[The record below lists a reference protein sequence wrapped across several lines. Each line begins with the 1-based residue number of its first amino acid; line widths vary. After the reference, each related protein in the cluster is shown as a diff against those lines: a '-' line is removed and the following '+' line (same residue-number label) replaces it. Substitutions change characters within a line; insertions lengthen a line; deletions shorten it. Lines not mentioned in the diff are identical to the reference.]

1 MPGTPQPWQ
10 GATPLPQRTTNT
22 SPAAPAPYARGP
34 RQRLAPPA
42 RAPQLSEEK
51 SGTFTTRDAMRLR
64 LDTDLGNV
72 RVITDATN
80 EVRYH
85 VMIETEDTG
94 PEARRVLQQFI
105 LNAHEIPGGATISG
119 QVTRRESRDRLW
131 VTYEIHVPR
140 HYNLEVN
147 TQAGNIQVDDL
158 DGREALIT
166 NGGNIT
172 AGRVGG
178 AARTAG
184 NTLPTARLE
193 SLGGG
198 HITVGDVVGDLRA
211 VTVGGH
217 ITAGNVTGDAV
228 LNTGG
233 GHIHAG
239 NIGGTSQLETGGG
252 NISVEHA
259 GSRVTASSG
268 GGQIS
273 FGEATGAI
281 QAHTAGGG
289 IRVLRVAGPMHLD
302 STGGSIFLTRIE
314 GNVHASTGTGSI
326 TAWLAPT
333 FKVVSGSQLES
344 GQGDIVVYV
353 PRELSVTI
361 EATIDGASGH
371 HITSD
376 PSFPMKISYVT
387 GDSGKQVRGDCLIN
401 GGGEVLKLRTTG
413 GNIQLRS
420 ADDMQVRHLILFQQ
434 QVRLEMD
441 VQQRIIRAT
450 TNATNQAIDDHWPI
464 PARPLQTSSTPQVR
478 TAPPPP
484 LSQRPLDNSD
494 PAIAPTPPPSTPE
507 TEFLWMKLGEL
518 WWGGVKVDSADQ
530 MKRLTRQVRPIYP
543 DVARQAG
550 IEGTVSMS
558 VVISEDGHVEQVKVL
573 SGESALQS
581 AAMDAVW
588 QWRYQPYLLRGKPM
602 KVVTIVNLGF
612 RIQ

>member
-1 MPGTPQPWQ
+1 MEVKDGS
-10 GATPLPQRTTNT
+10 LP
-22 SPAAPAPYARGP
+22 
-34 RQRLAPPA
+34 
-42 RAPQLSEEK
+42 
-51 SGTFTTRDAMRLR
+51 TRDALRLR

-72 RVITDATN
+72 CIVTDATN

-85 VMIETEDTG
+85 VIIETQDTG
-94 PEARRVLQQFI
+94 AGARRTLQQYVF
-105 LNAHEIPGGATISG
+105 NAREMPGGATISG
-119 QVTRRESRDRLW
+119 QVAQRETRDRLW
-131 VTYEIHVPR
+131 VSYEIHVPR
-140 HYNLEVN
+140 RFNIEIN
-147 TQAGNIQVDDL
+147 TRAGNIQVDDL
-158 DGREALIT
+158 DGRETLIT

-172 AGRVGG
+172 TGRIGG
-178 AARTAG
+178 TVRIRG
-184 NTLPTARLE
+184 SNMPVARLE

-228 LNTGG
+228 LTTGG

-239 NIGGTSQLETGGG
+239 KIGGTSQLETGGG
-252 NISVEHA
+252 NISVEQA
-259 GSRVTASSG
+259 RARVTASSG

-302 STGGSIFLTRIE
+302 SSGGSIFLTRVE
-314 GNVHASTGTGSI
+314 GNVRASTGTGSI
-326 TAWLAPT
+326 TAWLSPT
-333 FKVVSGSQLES
+333 FKIVSGSQLES

-361 EATIDGASGH
+361 EATIDGGSGH

-387 GDSGKQVRGDCLIN
+387 GDAGKQVRGDCQIN
-401 GGGEVLKLRTTG
+401 GGGEVLKLRTVG
-413 GNIQLRS
+413 GNIQLRP

-441 VQQRIIRAT
+441 LQQRIIRAGT
-450 TNATNQAIDDHWPI
+450 MLTQQEIEN
-464 PARPLQTSSTPQVR
+464 QVR
-478 TAPPPP
+478 AAVRAVQDSGQPPTTPAPPVARGPRNPTALPATAPPPP
-484 LSQRPLDNSD
+484 
-494 PAIAPTPPPSTPE
+494 TPE
-507 TEFLWMKLGEL
+507 TDFLWMKLDQL
-518 WWGGVKVDSADQ
+518 WWGGVRMDSAEQ
-530 MKRLTRQVRPIYP
+530 MKRLTRLVRPIYP
-543 DVARQAG
+543 DAARQSG

-558 VVISEDGHVEQVKVL
+558 VIVAEDGHVEQIKVL
-573 SGESALQS
+573 SGEPALQQ
-581 AAMDAVW
+581 AAMDAVR
-588 QWRYQPYLLRGKPM
+588 QWMYQPFLLRGKPA
-602 KVVTIVNLGF
+602 KVVTVVNLGF